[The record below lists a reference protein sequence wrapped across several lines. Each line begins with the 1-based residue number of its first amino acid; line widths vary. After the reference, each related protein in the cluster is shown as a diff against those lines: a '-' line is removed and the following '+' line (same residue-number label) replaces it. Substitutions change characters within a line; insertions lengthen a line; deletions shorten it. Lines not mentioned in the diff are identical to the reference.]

1 MEDFKILFYV
11 AVAIA
16 WFVYKN
22 YQKVQQ
28 NRPKTNVAPKAQP
41 VSTATEKKPG
51 EFATEKIPERKQIII
66 EKQTDFKK
74 DFQAYTKSRQAK
86 PVLKDEIKK
95 KTPAPVPFLNV
106 DTVHPSITGKKITE
120 APASIKDFAEED
132 LFDLKKFDIRTAIIY
147 SEILKRPYD

>member
-28 NRPKTNVAPKAQP
+28 NRPKTNLPPKAQP
-41 VSTATEKKPG
+41 VSVVTEKKTS
-51 EFATEKIPERKQIII
+51 EFTTEKTPERKQIII

-74 DFQAYTKSRQAK
+74 DFQAYAKSRQAK

-120 APASIKDFAEED
+120 ATASIKDFAEED

>member
-28 NRPKTNVAPKAQP
+28 NRPGTNVPPKAQP
-41 VSTATEKKPG
+41 VSTVTEKKTG
-51 EFATEKIPERKQIII
+51 EFATEKAPRQKQIII
-66 EKQTDFKK
+66 EKQTGFKK
-74 DFQAYTKSRQAK
+74 EFQANKKSQEAK
-86 PVLKDEIKK
+86 PVLKDEIIK
-95 KTPAPVPFLNV
+95 KTPRAVPFLNV
-106 DTVHPSITGKKITE
+106 DAFHPAAPEKKIVETNMVTKE
-120 APASIKDFAEED
+120 FAEED

>member
-28 NRPKTNVAPKAQP
+28 NRPKTNVPPKAQP
-41 VSTATEKKPG
+41 VSTVTKKRPG
-51 EFATEKIPERKQIII
+51 EFVIEKTLQQKQIII

-106 DTVHPSITGKKITE
+106 DTVHPSITEKKIVETF
-120 APASIKDFAEED
+120 APLKDFAEED

-147 SEILKRPYD
+147 SEILRRPQF